1 MKPSANLAIQGIKHI
16 LEFSADAH
24 IQRRA
29 VARDC
34 PAFHSLTGKIAAF
47 GKVFTFLAPHE
58 QEKTYLAKGQERFH
72 QAAAQVNSRIAGR
85 EYKFIRGL

>member
-29 VARDC
+29 VAKDC
-34 PAFHSLTGKIAAF
+34 PAFDSPTGRIAAF
-47 GKVFTFLAPHE
+47 GKVLTFLAPHE
-58 QEKTYLAKGQERFH
+58 QEKSYLAKGQVRFH
-72 QAAAQVNSRIAGR
+72 QAAARVNSRIMGR
-85 EYKFIRGL
+85 EYKSIRGL